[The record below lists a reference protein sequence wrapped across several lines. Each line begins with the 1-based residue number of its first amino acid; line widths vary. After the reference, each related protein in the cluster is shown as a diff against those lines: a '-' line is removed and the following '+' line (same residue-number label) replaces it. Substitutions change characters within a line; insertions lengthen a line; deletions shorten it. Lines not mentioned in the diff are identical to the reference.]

1 MNKIISNEMQ
11 LCQSLIP
18 INPKEGAFIKYKD
31 ENYVTIYNAII
42 DTYGIFKVDKDWSHY
57 YWTPPQEY
65 IYPNIN
71 WELIWKEIDFLVN
84 TVSVVFINRHAK
96 QHTLFHQ
103 TAKFIDLPN
112 NKKN

>member
-31 ENYVTIYNAII
+31 ENYVTIYNAIV
-42 DTYGIFKVDKDWSHY
+42 DTYGIFKVQGDWSHY

-71 WELIWKEIDFLVN
+71 WELIWKEMDYCNYGYYRKYIY
-84 TVSVVFINRHAK
+84 
-96 QHTLFHQ
+96 
-103 TAKFIDLPN
+103 
-112 NKKN
+112 NKKGPDIIYLNFKL